1 MGVRAVMRM
10 DARVWRNCYSI
21 YLSVFQFAHK
31 PQAIHPSR
39 LEVQWIG
46 NCESEGAAA
55 EKEVKMGGGMSGG
68 RDEKGGEQPKVE
80 ETEVSMR
87 A

>member
-1 MGVRAVMRM
+1 MRM